1 MRFAPFAAG
10 AAEISLRETGRNSMR
25 KIMLEADLHTHTFF
39 SDGKSSPEENVL
51 AAIALGLKTIAIT
64 DHAPCHAYGV
74 RGGRFLRLKDE
85 VARLKEVY
93 SDKIQILFGMEFNM
107 TGFGKCE
114 LEKLDDIFDIR
125 LFGVHRA
132 VFGDSFAFGVSA
144 SGILKSRFDGK
155 LLARATA
162 KAFENYPID
171 VLVHPSL
178 YVRTHVPTLMEE
190 MTKNGSIKRVRL
202 ELNASHNMLTTDE
215 LIIMR
220 DAGAIFSLGSDAH
233 KKERVGDFKKAL
245 DAAANA
251 GIEIE

>member
-1 MRFAPFAAG
+1 
-10 AAEISLRETGRNSMR
+10 
-25 KIMLEADLHTHTFF
+25 MLEADLHTHTFF

-51 AAIALGLKTIAIT
+51 SAIALGLKTIAIT

-74 RGGRFLRLKDE
+74 RGERFSRLKDE
-85 VARLKEVY
+85 VARLKNVY
-93 SDKIQILFGMEFNM
+93 SDKIEILFGMEFNM

-114 LEKLDDIFDIR
+114 LEKLDDVFDIR

-132 VFGDSFAFGVSA
+132 VWGDSFTLGLSA
-144 SGILKSRFDGK
+144 SGILKSRFDGR

-178 YVRTHVPTLMEE
+178 YVRTDVPTLMED
-190 MTKNGSIKRVRL
+190 MTKNGSIKRVKL
-202 ELNASHNMLTTDE
+202 EINASHNVLTKEE
-215 LIIMR
+215 LILMR

-233 KKERVGDFKKAL
+233 KKERVGDFKRAL
-245 DAAANA
+245 ADAGKA
-251 GIEIE
+251 GIEIR